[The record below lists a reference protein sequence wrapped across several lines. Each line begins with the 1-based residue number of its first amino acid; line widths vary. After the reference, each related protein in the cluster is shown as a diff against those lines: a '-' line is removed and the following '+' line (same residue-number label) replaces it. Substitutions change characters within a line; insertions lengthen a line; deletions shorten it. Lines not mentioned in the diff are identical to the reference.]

1 MSRIAQAL
9 ASFEIGNRGVL
20 ALRVIALF
28 TGCGMLGAC
37 ASGGFSMA
45 KAEVDPTILTGNV
58 GGSQATTAGYDQ
70 TSDVA
75 TIRNAVSAADIEG
88 LKGAALPWANAE
100 TGARGTISAMSE
112 TTTAG
117 VPCRNFTTTRENFDG
132 VSLYKG
138 EVCRVGPGAWRMEKF
153 AAQ

>member
-1 MSRIAQAL
+1 LSRIAQAL
-9 ASFEIGNRGVL
+9 AAFEVGDRAAL
-20 ALRVIALF
+20 ALRIIALCAA
-28 TGCGMLGAC
+28 CGLLGAC

-45 KAEVDPTILTGNV
+45 KAEVDPSILTGNV
-58 GGSQATTAGYDQ
+58 DGSKPATAGYEQ
-70 TSDVA
+70 ISDVA

-132 VSLYKG
+132 ISLYTG